1 MMKYKSLLTLLLVLV
16 IGLSVCTQTAA
27 AKLDAMTL
35 SVEQVDLSAFPTVTL
50 RLSAWGEDGLPPA
63 QISPADL
70 TISENG
76 SAPFAV
82 DEVVLDPDS
91 QVSVALVMDI
101 SGSMQGPPLVD
112 AQQAAAR
119 FLDRLKTGSDQAALI
134 AFADVVSTDPLN
146 IDVTREIGFTTE
158 FKPAVYDRVEG
169 LQAGGY
175 THLYQALTKAV
186 KMTTALNAGHRAIL
200 LLSDGKNEPAEIGN
214 PDEPI
219 QLAREAG
226 IPIFVIGLGGEVDEA
241 YLQRV
246 AAETGGL
253 YQAAP
258 TSAELADLFEK
269 IAGLLKTQYTVQY
282 TSQLDGQGQDYT
294 IDLAFDQDGSSG
306 SVNVAL
312 GSLPVTVK
320 NPTESNSTVQ
330 ASPEVEK
337 TPTLAPTPA
346 NTDTEGEEI
355 NLSWLAIAGGLALI
369 GLVAGLLVLKRK
381 RPVEACAKCGHLFTP
396 QETGACPV
404 CGGTRRL
411 PKP

>member
-1 MMKYKSLLTLLLVLV
+1 MKSKTLLTVLMILA
-16 IGLSVCTQTAA
+16 IGLAVFPQNAA
-27 AKLDAMTL
+27 ASGDTL
-35 SVEQVDLSAFPTVTL
+35 TLTVEQVDLSAFPTITL
-50 RLSAWGEDGLPPA
+50 RLSAWGPDGLPPVE
-63 QISPADL
+63 IFPAEL
-70 TISENG
+70 SITENG
-76 SAPFAV
+76 GVPFSV
-82 DEVVLDPDS
+82 DDITLDPDS

-119 FLDRLKTGSDQAALI
+119 FLDRLKPGRDQAALI
-134 AFADVVSTDPLN
+134 AFADVISTDPLT
-146 IDVTREIGFTTE
+146 IDVTREIGFTNE

-186 KMTTALNAGHRAIL
+186 RMTAALEAGHRAVL

-253 YQAAP
+253 YQSAP

-269 IAGLLKTQYTVQY
+269 IAGLLKTQYTVSY
-282 TSQLDGQGQDYT
+282 TSQLAGEGQNYA
-294 IDLAFDQDGSSG
+294 IKLALTQTNGTGSAEL
-306 SVNVAL
+306 VV
-312 GSLPVTVK
+312 GSLP
-320 NPTESNSTVQ
+320 NIAIDE
-330 ASPEVEK
+330 
-337 TPTLAPTPA
+337 TPTHGPTAVSPVVA
-346 NTDTEGEEI
+346 TEPLTDDHQGDTDPEGKEI
-355 NLSWLAIAGGLALI
+355 NLAWLAIAGGLALI
-369 GLVAGLLVLKRK
+369 GLVAGLIVLRRK
-381 RPVEACAKCGHLFTP
+381 RPSEACAKCGHVFTP

-411 PKP
+411 PKS

>member
-1 MMKYKSLLTLLLVLV
+1 MKFKIFLSLLIILS
-16 IGLSVCTQTAA
+16 IGLSAA
-27 AKLDAMTL
+27 PDTVSAKLDALTL
-35 SVEQVDLSAFPTVTL
+35 MVEQVDLSDFPTVTL
-50 RLSAWGEDGLPPA
+50 RLSAWGPDGLPPTS
-63 QISPADL
+63 ISPAEL
-70 TISENG
+70 SISENG
-76 SAPFAV
+76 GTAIPV
-82 DEVVLDPDS
+82 DQVGLDTDS

-119 FLDRLKTGSDQAALI
+119 FLDRLKPGRDQAALI

-186 KMTTALNAGHRAIL
+186 KMATTLDAGHRAIL
-200 LLSDGKNEPAEIGN
+200 LLSDGKNEPAEIGDPN
-214 PDEPI
+214 EPI

-282 TSQLDGQGQDYT
+282 TSQLAGQGQDYT
-294 IDLAFDQDGSSG
+294 IELALNQNSGSG
-306 SVNVAL
+306 SVKVAL
-312 GSLPVTVK
+312 GSLPVTAQ
-320 NPTESNSTVQ
+320 NPTESNAAVQ
-330 ASPEVEK
+330 PSPEVD
-337 TPTLAPTPA
+337 TAPTIAPTPD
-346 NTDTEGEEI
+346 NTDTEDDEI
-355 NLSWLAIAGGLALI
+355 NLGWLAIAGGLALI
-369 GLVAGLLVLKRK
+369 GLIAALMFLRRK
-381 RPVEACAKCGHLFTP
+381 RPIEACAKCGHIFTP

-404 CGGTRRL
+404 CSETRRL

>member
-1 MMKYKSLLTLLLVLV
+1 MKYKSLLTLLLVLV

-186 KMTTALNAGHRAIL
+186 QMTTALNAGHRAIL

-246 AAETGGL
+246 AAETDGL

>member
-186 KMTTALNAGHRAIL
+186 QMTTALNAGHRAIL

>member
-1 MMKYKSLLTLLLVLV
+1 MKYKSLLTLLLVLV

-186 KMTTALNAGHRAIL
+186 QMTTALNAGHRAIL